1 MNLRRLTPL
10 GVEQFQEYLSQLR
23 GDAKLAPP
31 VHLLENDQAS
41 EPVADVEVEQQ
52 TFETRLAAAKYLD
65 QLFARAQLTQ
75 VDQNIGLW
83 AWLTLFFFD
92 QVCPATSDGTR
103 KLLKETFRYIPAR
116 DNYQKYYRHFL
127 LGPLL
132 VYERYKH
139 NVDEA
144 MGLLGNVVHKT
155 DDVFEQVMGK
165 LEWFSNQS
173 VVSVATSLYFAD
185 GKYKRGFQG
194 KGPGSPRRFY
204 AVLDQFD
211 VTYDLFGMSPDT
223 LLTLLP
229 KEFDKFRP

>member
-41 EPVADVEVEQQ
+41 EPVADMEVEPQ

-92 QVCPATSDGTR
+92 QVCPAKKVQGRSV
-103 KLLKETFRYIPAR
+103 KASASYIPNLQSQR
-116 DNYQKYYRHFL
+116 RFYRHLL
-127 LGPLL
+127 LGPWLI
-132 VYERYKH
+132 YRYH
-139 NVDEA
+139 QDEPDR
-144 MGLLGNVVHKT
+144 LLG
-155 DDVFEQVMGK
+155 
-165 LEWFSNQS
+165 
-173 VVSVATSLYFAD
+173 
-185 GKYKRGFQG
+185 
-194 KGPGSPRRFY
+194 
-204 AVLDQFD
+204 
-211 VTYDLFGMSPDT
+211 LF
-223 LLTLLP
+223 
-229 KEFDKFRP
+229 R